1 MLKILINSYTSCPNM
16 GSEPGMGWNWIV
28 NLARYCEIFV
38 ISEGEYRATV
48 EDWLASEK
56 LKVKSEKL
64 AFDDPRNFAERMHFY
79 WNPVSPEV
87 RKMCW
92 NQGDWRFYKYYK
104 EWQLKTAEI
113 ARQIIK
119 EQSVSSPSQPIS
131 ILHQLNMIGF
141 REPGYLWKVSQET
154 GIPFIWGPVDAKESF
169 PMAYASG
176 APFLTKMKMHLKN
189 VITWYQLK
197 YNRRV
202 HAAAKQGVVIS
213 ASSNSQRSFKKFM
226 DIDSPLIN
234 ETGCTLSPS
243 HPLTS
248 SPLHPF
254 TSSPFSILWVGK
266 MDFRKQL
273 GLALQSVAMMNRDD
287 VVLHVVGGGDA
298 SEYKSMADRLEI
310 ADNVEWHG
318 AVTHAE
324 VQDLMKISDV
334 MLFTSVAEGTP
345 HVVLEA
351 IANGLPVICH
361 DTCGHG
367 DCVDDSVG
375 VTIPLSNPLQST
387 HDFAD
392 RLRFFYDNREE
403 LQKRVDKCLNR
414 AVELSWDNKVKK
426 VLAIYEGLAK

>member
-1 MLKILINSYTSCPNM
+1 MKKVLINSYTCCPNM

-28 NLARYCEIFV
+28 NLARHCEVYV

-48 EDWLASEK
+48 EDWVASEK

-104 EWQLKTAEI
+104 EWQKKTADI
-113 ARQIIK
+113 AREICGK
-119 EQSVSSPSQPIS
+119 EKIDV
-131 ILHQLNMIGF
+131 LHQLNMIGF

-154 GIPFIWGPVDAKESF
+154 GIPFVWGPVDAKESF
-169 PMAYASG
+169 PMAYASD
-176 APFLTKMKMHLKN
+176 APFMTKMKMHLKN
-189 VITWYQLK
+189 VVTWCQLK
-197 YNRRV
+197 YGKRV

-226 DIDSPLIN
+226 GIESPLIN
-234 ETGCTLSPS
+234 ETGCSLAALESTSNQAKR
-243 HPLTS
+243 LTS
-248 SPLHPF
+248 NLS
-254 TSSPFSILWVGK
+254 TFSILWVGK
-266 MDFRKQL
+266 IDFRKQL
-273 GLALQSVAMMNRDD
+273 GLALQSVATMNRGN
-287 VVLHVVGGGDA
+287 VMLHVVGGGDSA
-298 SEYKSMADRLEI
+298 TYREQAERLEI
-310 ADNVEWHG
+310 SDKVKWHG

-324 VQDLMKISDV
+324 VQELMRTSDV

-375 VTIPLSNPLQST
+375 VKIPLSNPSQSV
-387 HDFAD
+387 HDFTD
-392 RLRFFYDNREE
+392 KLRYFYDNREE
-403 LQKRVDKCLNR
+403 LQKRVDNCLNR